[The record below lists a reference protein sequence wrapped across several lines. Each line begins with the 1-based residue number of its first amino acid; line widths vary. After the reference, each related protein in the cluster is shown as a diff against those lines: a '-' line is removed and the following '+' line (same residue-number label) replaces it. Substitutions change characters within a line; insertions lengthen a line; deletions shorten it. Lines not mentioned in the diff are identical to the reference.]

1 METVTGRPMNGT
13 NLSVKQWPAL
23 DSYKRNRFYYGKL
36 LDAYHFRLETDYLN
50 AKRWLL
56 NRLISGYGVVC
67 GLDVKLVCE
76 RELKIMGGVAIDYW
90 GREII
95 VPEPYCIQIPEDY
108 WKPEGMSKDEKCEED
123 QYASVFLCYRECESD
138 PAPVLIGDCSAGPC
152 TPGSIKE
159 RYEIKV
165 ERGKVDRPTAECR
178 LQHVISGRHIDYC
191 ELVKHISRDCAD
203 PKCDPCIPLATIRLG
218 HDTDDCHCNDSD
230 IDICVRPIVYTN
242 DLLFDL
248 LICLC
253 SDTPRPKGGK

>member
-1 METVTGRPMNGT
+1 MNAT
-13 NLSVKQWPAL
+13 NLSVRQWPAL

-36 LDAYHFRLETDYLN
+36 LDAYHFKLETDYVN

-56 NRLISGYGVVC
+56 NRLVSGYGVVC
-67 GLDVKLVCE
+67 GLNVKLKGP
-76 RELKIMGGVAIDYW
+76 RELEVMTGVAIDYW

-95 VPEPYCIQIPEDY
+95 VPKSHCVHIPEEY
-108 WKPEGMSKDEKCEED
+108 WKPEDAGEDEECDED
-123 QYASVFLCYRECESD
+123 QYATVYLCYRECESD

-165 ERGKVDRPTAECR
+165 ERGKVEPITLECR
-178 LQHVISGRHIDYC
+178 LEHVISGHRIDYC
-191 ELVKHISRDCAD
+191 KLVEHISHPCAE
-203 PKCDPCIPLATIRLG
+203 PKCDPCIPLATIKLG
-218 HDTDDCHCNDSD
+218 NDTDECRCNDSD

-253 SDTPRPKGGK
+253 SEAPRQKGGK